1 MIETIK
7 EKVDRYL
14 TQEAPDTNMLPPEQ
28 VLALALAAVR
38 KYIAYGELAVHR
50 VQREEWERAFKL
62 DHTIPRPAQIPI
74 NEELPIESSEWGV
87 ITDLWA
93 LYMERDQA
101 KQLEA
106 SRGLGV
112 ESFGRTSSE
121 VEADIRMEHESLPQR
136 AFWFGPFTV

>member
-50 VQREEWERAFKL
+50 VQREEWERAARL
-62 DHTIPRPAQIPI
+62 DPATPRPAMAAIDE
-74 NEELPIESSEWGV
+74 NLPIESSEWGV
-87 ITDLWA
+87 ISDLWA
-93 LYMERDQA
+93 LYLERDQA

-121 VEADIRMEHESLPQR
+121 VETDIRMEHENLPMR